1 MARSRI
7 AILIPAYNEELSIG
21 KVVKLSLKFG
31 SVIVVD
37 DGSNDKTFDNAKSAG
52 AAVIRHSQN
61 KGYDKALQTGYN
73 YVIEKK
79 FNFLITLDADGQHNP
94 KDINLFIKELNDG
107 ASAVVGIR
115 KKKQR
120 FMEYV
125 FSWITKLRWGI
136 SDPLCGMKAYKIES
150 IKNSNCFNSI
160 YSIGTNL
167 MIYCLKKNLLVRQV
181 QIKEKSR
188 VGISRFGKT
197 IYSNLK
203 ILFAIVLSL

>member
-1 MARSRI
+1 
-7 AILIPAYNEELSIG
+7 
-21 KVVKLSLKFG
+21 
-31 SVIVVD
+31 
-37 DGSNDKTFDNAKSAG
+37 
-52 AAVIRHSQN
+52 
-61 KGYDKALQTGYN
+61 
-73 YVIEKK
+73 
-79 FNFLITLDADGQHNP
+79 
-94 KDINLFIKELNDG
+94 
-107 ASAVVGIR
+107 
-115 KKKQR
+115 
-120 FMEYV
+120 MEYV

>member
-188 VGISRFGKT
+188 IGISRIGKT